1 MDEHMMGTIL
11 IVVLSAARL
20 ETAAYIYLRPRHHQP
35 DAVLRVYE
43 EQCATIEVVQINNEA
58 HTPTN

>member
-1 MDEHMMGTIL
+1 MDEHMMSTIL
-11 IVVLSAARL
+11 ICCSLRGRL